1 MRNVLTIAQRELTS
15 LFTQPIAYIVA
26 FVLVGLSGLIFIQG
40 VTGYIELSQLGQPVS
55 PPTVAGVLGFFTFA
69 ALFVAPALTMRTLAE
84 ERRSGT
90 LELLM
95 TLPVRDEEVVL
106 GKFVGLWLYFALILA
121 FTLVYP
127 LVLLRFGNPDIGPML
142 TIYAGVLLG
151 VGAMLAIGIFTSALT
166 SNQLVAYI
174 LGFGLIFLSYLVALL
189 NQALVTDEGVAEAL
203 RQLSFP
209 DHLVPFAQGV
219 LQVTDVVYFV
229 GLTAVFL
236 FAAVRVLESQ
246 RWKG

>member
-1 MRNVLTIAQRELTS
+1 MRNILTIAQRELTS

-40 VTGYIELSQLGQPVS
+40 VAGYVELSQLGQPVN

-69 ALFVAPALTMRTLAE
+69 TLFVAPALTMRTLAE

-106 GKFVGLWLYFALILA
+106 GKFLGLWLYFLLILA
-121 FTLVYP
+121 FTLLYP
-127 LVLLRFGNPDIGPML
+127 LVLLRFGNPDMGPML
-142 TIYAGVLLG
+142 TIYLGVILG
-151 VGAMLAIGIFTSALT
+151 VGAMLAIGLFTSALT

-174 LGFGLIFLSYLVALL
+174 LGFGLIFLLYLVALL
-189 NQALVTDEGVAEAL
+189 NEALVTNDSVAEAL
-203 RQLSFP
+203 RQLSYP

-246 RWKG
+246 RWKE